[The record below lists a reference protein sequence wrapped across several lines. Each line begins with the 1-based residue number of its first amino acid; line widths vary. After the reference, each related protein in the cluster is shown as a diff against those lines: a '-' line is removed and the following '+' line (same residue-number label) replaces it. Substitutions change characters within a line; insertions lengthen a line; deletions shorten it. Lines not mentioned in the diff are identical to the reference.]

1 MYIFFYQLCYFLV
14 PFPISL
20 SLSLSRSSIEP
31 RENRQVGQ
39 LRPVN
44 EAVASHFR
52 SALAIVVN
60 STLAEAIVAI
70 AANRPSVNLLSSSN
84 VNPAD
89 CRYHERPAY
98 AAGRVKIFQT
108 RSSNDRG
115 ARAISGRKKV
125 HTRRVLSYKYQ
136 PDKCA
141 GQGAS
146 RTILE

>member
-1 MYIFFYQLCYFLV
+1 VHFT
-14 PFPISL
+14 
-20 SLSLSRSSIEP
+20 EP
-31 RENRQVGQ
+31 SNGEDRQVRHSDPSIKP
-39 LRPVN
+39 L
-44 EAVASHFR
+44 ASHFR

-60 STLAEAIVAI
+60 STLAEVIVAIGI

-108 RSSNDRG
+108 RSSNDRA

-125 HTRRVLSYKYQ
+125 RR
-136 PDKCA
+136 
-141 GQGAS
+141 
-146 RTILE
+146 